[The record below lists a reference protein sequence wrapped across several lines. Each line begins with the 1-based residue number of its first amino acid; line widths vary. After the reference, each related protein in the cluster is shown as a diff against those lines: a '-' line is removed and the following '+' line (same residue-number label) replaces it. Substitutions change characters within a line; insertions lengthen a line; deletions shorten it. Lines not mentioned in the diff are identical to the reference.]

1 MSVSF
6 IQRPSYSG
14 MPAYNQIKFIS
25 DSTNKNLPGFRYVY
39 SIYPRGATLLSASTR
54 LAELFIAPRIG
65 DGYGVLLAEEI
76 FSNYVTYDFDSAGTD
91 YTNADDSWEGFD
103 VYVGESY
110 GGGWDYNDY
119 EFYSST
125 GSSNAHLQLRQFAS
139 ATTHSFDVG
148 DQINVIQDDGGALK
162 PQISGLHYVV
172 EVPSPYAI
180 VTELIFGDVGSGI
193 SIGGEVTYAD
203 NRRTIDRHQISATTL
218 AINTAIPVE
227 TTWNFNTYNVASGSS
242 KSFLTNCP
250 TNFSCTSDENMWFN
264 FASTFSNN
272 AYYIQ
277 FQNSNG
283 DIFRGQINNST
294 RFLQQ
299 VGVGPANAYITSTV
313 SGTTG
318 LVKSNTEWYNFKL
331 VTSVGTAI
339 TNTYTI
345 PIDRRCTI
353 DYDFGPTHLVFL
365 DRLGSFGSFN
375 MQLKTNI
382 SAKIQRNTYNR
393 DNGYNEA
400 QDLTQGGD
408 TAYSITEEKEVTL
421 NSNWMTEDEAAY
433 FDLIYASPVTL
444 LYFNGQYLRVTVT
457 DDSYDTQLQRNKRL
471 IRKTVKVKF
480 ANNSNTNI

>member
-6 IQRPSYSG
+6 IQRPAYSG
-14 MPAYNQIKFIS
+14 MPAYNQIKFIA
-25 DSTNKNLPGFRYVY
+25 DSSNKNLPGFRYVY
-39 SIYPRGATLLSASTR
+39 SVYPRGTTLLSASTR
-54 LAELFIAPRIG
+54 ITDFFIAPRIG

-76 FSNYVTYDFDSAGTD
+76 FQNYVTYDFDNAGAD
-91 YTNADDSWEGFD
+91 YINADDSWEGFD
-103 VYVGESY
+103 LYVGEAY
-110 GGGWDYNDY
+110 GGGWDYDDY

-139 ATTHSFDVG
+139 ATTHSFEVG
-148 DQINVIQDDGGALK
+148 DQINIVQDDGGALK
-162 PQISGLHYVV
+162 PQISGLHTV
-172 EVPSPYAI
+172 
-180 VTELIFGDVGSGI
+180 VTELIFGDVGSGP
-193 SIGGEVTYAD
+193 SIGGEITYAD

-218 AINTAIPVE
+218 AINAAIPVE
-227 TTWNFNTYNVASGSS
+227 QTWNFNTYNVASGSS

-250 TNFSCTSDENMWFN
+250 TTFSCTSDENMWFN
-264 FASTFSNN
+264 FASSFSNN

-277 FQNSNG
+277 FDNSNG
-283 DIFRGQINNST
+283 DIFRGQVNDNS

-313 SGTTG
+313 SGSTG
-318 LVKSNTEWYNFKL
+318 LVKSNTEWYKFKL
-331 VTSVGTAI
+331 VTSGGTAI
-339 TNTYTI
+339 TNEYTI
-345 PIDRRCTI
+345 NIDRRCTI

-375 MQLKTNI
+375 MQLKTNL
-382 SAKIQRNTYNR
+382 SYKVKRDTYNR

-400 QDLTQGGD
+400 IDLTQGGD
-408 TAYSITEEKEVTL
+408 TAFSITEEKEVTL
-421 NSNWMTEDEAAY
+421 NTNWMTEDEAAY

-444 LYFNGQYLRVTVT
+444 LYFGGQYLRVTVT
-457 DDSYDTQLQRNKRL
+457 EDSYEPQLQRNKRL